1 MIPSV
6 ESIIHAT
13 RAVTG
18 LDPIG
23 GGGTMSR
30 RYARRVAVYS
40 LNVIAGMDLKAVSAT
55 LGRSIHATRHD
66 RRMAENDAGVLAA
79 VGRVRRIVDKHNA

>member
-1 MIPSV
+1 MNPDA
-6 ESIIHAT
+6 IIDAT
-13 RAVTG
+13 RRVTG

-30 RYARRVAVYS
+30 RYVRRVAVYS
-40 LNVIAGMDLKAVSAT
+40 LNVIAGMDLKAIAAA

-66 RRMAENDAGVLAA
+66 RRMAEDDAGVLAA
-79 VGRVRRIVDKHNA
+79 VGRVRRIVDKGAMP

>member
-1 MIPSV
+1 MTPSA
-6 ESIIHAT
+6 IIEAT
-13 RAVTG
+13 RTVTG

-23 GGGTMSR
+23 GGGTSSR

-40 LNVIAGMDLKAVSAT
+40 LNVIAGMELKAVAAA
-55 LGRSIHATRHD
+55 LGRTLDATRHD

-79 VGRVRRIVDKHNA
+79 VGRVRRIVDAAT